1 MKRAALV
8 VALLGWGTACR
19 KAPSPLLSALEE
31 ILVSKNDNDP
41 RLDTAFNALS
51 GAEKTLFR
59 EKYRSLPPEKRN
71 ERGTIVYLL
80 GKNGDW
86 EFLREAAAEPPCL
99 SLSDCAKAA
108 PEGLADE
115 VTLAYPSLVALKQ
128 AQRSLEAGADPAA
141 RSVIDA
147 GLKSKAPAVL
157 RLARVLDRRFK
168 R

>member
-1 MKRAALV
+1 MKRAALA

-19 KAPSPLLSALEE
+19 KAPSPAVLALEE
-31 ILVSKNDNDP
+31 ILASKNDNDP
-41 RLDTAFNALS
+41 RLDTAFNVLT
-51 GAEKTLFR
+51 GEEKTLFR
-59 EKYRSLPPEKRN
+59 ERYRSLAPEKRN

-99 SLSDCAKAA
+99 SLSDCAQAA
-108 PEGLADE
+108 PEGVADE

-128 AQRSLEAGADPAA
+128 AQRALEAGAGPAA

-147 GLKSKAPAVL
+147 GLKSKVPAVL
-157 RLARVLDRRFK
+157 RLARALDRRFA